1 MKRLITTI
9 ITSLT
14 LLLGISLL
22 TSCSN
27 KVGDYWFMIGMEFNS
42 KEATVKFA
50 EYDVI
55 FKEYYDNQE
64 DALRFTGIT
73 KDEAFKR
80 AIKYFDS
87 MTKEMDQVKVDF
99 KDGEYYKVTI
109 IMDHPKLE
117 FVKDKVY
124 TK

>member
-1 MKRLITTI
+1 
-9 ITSLT
+9 
-14 LLLGISLL
+14 
-22 TSCSN
+22 
-27 KVGDYWFMIGMEFNS
+27 MIGMEFNS